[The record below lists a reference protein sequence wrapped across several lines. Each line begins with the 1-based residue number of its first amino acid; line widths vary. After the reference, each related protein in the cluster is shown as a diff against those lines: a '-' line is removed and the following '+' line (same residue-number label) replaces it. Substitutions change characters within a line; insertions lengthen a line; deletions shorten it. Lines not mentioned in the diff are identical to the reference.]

1 MVPGSHLE
9 RRYEGWIHS
18 FVVTGVTLGF
28 DLQARPPQAPL
39 TERHYPLPCNRN
51 QQSVSI
57 MGLNPGAHEELPELK
72 ELSRIINPDP
82 KGFYSLALGVDLGNS
97 YFYYLKLILN
107 NFY

>member
-1 MVPGSHLE
+1 M
-9 RRYEGWIHS
+9 
-18 FVVTGVTLGF
+18 VTGVTLGF

-82 KGFYSLALGVDLGNS
+82 KGFYSLALGVDPVNS